1 MKTFIEFLIFALFVG
16 ALYYVWSIPYA
27 SSVDM
32 EYVKG
37 SSDGG
42 K

>member
-1 MKTFIEFLIFALFVG
+1 MKFFIEALIFALFVG

-37 SSDGG
+37 SNDGG